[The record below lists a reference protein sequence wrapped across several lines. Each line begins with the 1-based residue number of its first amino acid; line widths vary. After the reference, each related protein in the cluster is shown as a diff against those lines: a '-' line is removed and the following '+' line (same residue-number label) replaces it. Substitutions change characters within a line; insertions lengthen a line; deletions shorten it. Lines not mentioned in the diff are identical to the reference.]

1 MIKNILVI
9 HMKLSIIMP
18 VYNEKNTIE
27 EIIRRVSGVEG
38 IEKELIIVD
47 DFSTDGTREL
57 LRKYQ
62 NSARRNNMEI
72 VFHDQNLGKGMAIRT
87 GLKKV
92 TGDLVIIQDA
102 DLEYD
107 PNDYLKL
114 VQPIVEEGAF
124 VVYGSRSLS
133 HRNKMSYLRYHIGGQ
148 VVTWWTNRL
157 YGCRLTDE
165 PTCYKL
171 FRANLLKSL
180 RLSCKRFEFCPE
192 VTAKIRKRGIEIL
205 EVPISYNPRKIKEG
219 KKIRWKDGIQAI
231 WTLLKY
237 RFTN

>member
-1 MIKNILVI
+1 MSIENILVI
-9 HMKLSIIMP
+9 PMKLSIIMP

-27 EIIRRVSGVEG
+27 QIIRRVSAVEG

-62 NSARRNNMEI
+62 NNCNIAI

-87 GLKKV
+87 GLEKV

-114 VQPIVEEGAF
+114 VQPIMEDGAF

-133 HRNKMSYLRYHIGGQ
+133 HKNKMSYLRYFIGGQ
-148 VVTWWTNRL
+148 VVTWWTNLL

-171 FRANLLKSL
+171 FRADLLKSVKL
-180 RLSCKRFEFCPE
+180 NCKRFEFCPE

>member
-1 MIKNILVI
+1 
-9 HMKLSIIMP
+9 MKLSIIMP
-18 VYNEKNTIE
+18 VYNEKHTSE
-27 EIIRRVSGVEG
+27 EIIRRVSAVEG

-62 NSARRNNMEI
+62 KNCNI
-72 VFHDQNLGKGMAIRT
+72 KIIFHDKNMGKGMAIRT

-92 TGDLVIIQDA
+92 TGDMVIIQDA

-114 VQPIVEEGAF
+114 IKPIIEDGAD

-133 HRNKMSYLRYHIGGQ
+133 HKNKMSYLRYFIGGKM
-148 VVTWWTNRL
+148 VTWWANLL
-157 YGCRLTDE
+157 YWCWLTDE

-171 FRANLLKSL
+171 FRSDILKSL
-180 RLSCKRFEFCPE
+180 RLKCKRFEFCPE
-192 VTAKIRKRGIEIL
+192 VTAKIRKRGIKIV
-205 EVPISYNPRKIKEG
+205 EVPISYQPRKMEEG
-219 KKIRWKDGIQAI
+219 KKIRWKDGLQAL
-231 WTLLKY
+231 WTLLRY
-237 RFTN
+237 RFKD

>member
-1 MIKNILVI
+1 
-9 HMKLSIIMP
+9 MKLSIIMP
-18 VYNEKNTIE
+18 VYNEKNTIK
-27 EIIRRVSGVEG
+27 EIIRRVTAVEG
-38 IEKELIIVD
+38 IEKELVIVD
-47 DFSTDGTREL
+47 DFSSDGTREL

-62 NSARRNNMEI
+62 NNCNVAI

-87 GLKKV
+87 GLEKV

-114 VQPIVEEGAF
+114 IKPMVEDGVD

-133 HRNKMSYLRYHIGGQ
+133 HKNKKSYLRYFIGGKM
-148 VVTWWTNRL
+148 VTWWTNLL
-157 YGCRLTDE
+157 YWCWLTDE

-171 FRANLLKSL
+171 FRADLLKSL
-180 RLSCKRFEFCPE
+180 RLNCKRFEFCPE
-192 VTAKIRKRGIEIL
+192 VTAKVRKRGITIT
-205 EVPISYNPRKIKEG
+205 EVPISYKPRKIKEG
-219 KKIRWKDGIQAI
+219 KKIRWRDGLQAF

-237 RFTN
+237 RFKD